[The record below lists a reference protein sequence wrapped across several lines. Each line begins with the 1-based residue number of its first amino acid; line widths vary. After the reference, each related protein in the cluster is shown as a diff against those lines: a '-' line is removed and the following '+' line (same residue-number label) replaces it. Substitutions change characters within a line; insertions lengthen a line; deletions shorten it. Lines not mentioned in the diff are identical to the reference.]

1 MGWILKTMWFLYRIK
16 GANMTKG
23 QGIWVWSRGNPPPL
37 SLQKALVWFPSPK
50 LNRQANR
57 TIKNID
63 FYIRN
68 STYGLK
74 CLLSMSRLMFETV
87 SIENFEGSRV
97 FCVCAVFVRRAHHSS
112 WILFMI
118 AISVFSH
125 WQMAL
130 TVTSKAAQRWLISRW
145 SLEYI

>member
-16 GANMTKG
+16 GANMTKR

-57 TIKNID
+57 TIKNIN

-87 SIENFEGSRV
+87 SIETLKDVECSV
-97 FCVCAVFVRRAHHSS
+97 YVLSS
-112 WILFMI
+112 SEELIIPHEYFLWLL
-118 AISVFSH
+118 SVFS
-125 WQMAL
+125 L
-130 TVTSKAAQRWLISRW
+130 IGKWLSP
-145 SLEYI
+145 SPAKQHKDD